1 MLDRMTGGTFDQREC
16 LTLWTRQDIMRGE
29 VRGQVLPNTSNTLR
43 GDRHLLAAVNILLVI
58 LLKFHENK

>member
-1 MLDRMTGGTFDQREC
+1 MTREY

-29 VRGQVLPNTSNTLR
+29 VRGQVLPNSSNTLR